1 MSAVSQ
7 AILAG
12 HDLTFPPDFR
22 LRKRMAGI
30 EVAAAEDSDADPFRA
45 LVEEHSPMVFRL
57 AYRMTGSEQDAEDV
71 VQESFLKAHRSFGRF
86 DARSSFGTWI
96 YRIAVNC
103 AIDLIRR
110 RRNPVMTSTS
120 LRAEVDEHDV
130 VESLP
135 SSDPL
140 PDRVAFSGQVERSV
154 ASALLLLSPLERAAF
169 VLRHIEGMPI
179 ERIATVLQ
187 SHPNAVK
194 QTVFRAVRK
203 LRRELAPLMGAS

>member
-1 MSAVSQ
+1 MSD
-7 AILAG
+7 AG
-12 HDLTFPPDFR
+12 HAFAVHSDLTLCPAFR
-22 LRKRMAGI
+22 LKNRMEGVDVSPA
-30 EVAAAEDSDADPFRA
+30 EESVADSFRA
-45 LVEEHSPMVFRL
+45 LVEEHSRMVFRL
-57 AYRMTGSEQDAEDV
+57 ACRMTGNEEDAEDV
-71 VQESFLKAHRSFGRF
+71 VQETFLKAHRAFGRF

-110 RRNPVMTSTS
+110 RQHPGMTSTARRS
-120 LRAEVDEHDV
+120 DDDDRDPI
-130 VESLP
+130 ESLP

-140 PDRVAFSGQVERSV
+140 PDQVAFSSQVERSV

-169 VLRHIEGMPI
+169 VLRHLEGMPI
-179 ERIATVLQ
+179 ERIASVLQ
-187 SHPNAVK
+187 SRPNAVK

>member
-1 MSAVSQ
+1 MERVDVS
-7 AILAG
+7 
-12 HDLTFPPDFR
+12 P
-22 LRKRMAGI
+22 
-30 EVAAAEDSDADPFRA
+30 AEESGADSFRA

-57 AYRMTGSEQDAEDV
+57 AYRMTGNVEDAEDV
-71 VQESFLKAHRSFGRF
+71 VQESFLKAHRAFGHF

-110 RRNPVMTSTS
+110 RRHPAMASPPRRS
-120 LRAEVDEHDV
+120 DDDGVDPIER
-130 VESLP
+130 LP

-140 PDRVAFSGQVERSV
+140 PDQVAFSGQVERSV

-169 VLRHIEGMPI
+169 VLRHLEGLPI
-179 ERIATVLQ
+179 ETIASVLQ
-187 SHPNAVK
+187 SRPNAVK

>member
-1 MSAVSQ
+1 MQGVDVSP
-7 AILAG
+7 AEESG
-12 HDLTFPPDFR
+12 SDSFR
-22 LRKRMAGI
+22 T
-30 EVAAAEDSDADPFRA
+30 

-57 AYRMTGSEQDAEDV
+57 AYRMTDNEEDAEDV
-71 VQESFLKAHRSFGRF
+71 VQESFLKAHRAFGRF

-110 RRNPVMTSTS
+110 RHRGHVAS
-120 LRAEVDEHDV
+120 LGSAERDAMDV

-140 PDRVAFSGQVERSV
+140 PDQVAFSGQVERSV

-169 VLRHIEGMPI
+169 VLRHIEGLPI
-179 ERIATVLQ
+179 DRIATVLQ
-187 SHPNAVK
+187 SRPNAVK

-203 LRRELAPLMGAS
+203 LRHELAPLMGAS

>member
-1 MSAVSQ
+1 MNDAGQAFVS
-7 AILAG
+7 
-12 HDLTFPPDFR
+12 HYDLTFPPGLR
-22 LRKRMAGI
+22 LRNGMESSGVVRAG
-30 EVAAAEDSDADPFRA
+30 ESSADSFRS

-57 AYRMTGSEQDAEDV
+57 AYRMTGNEEDAEDV
-71 VQESFLKAHRSFGRF
+71 VQESFLKAHRSLRHF
-86 DARSSFGTWI
+86 DARSSFRTWI

-110 RRNPVMTSTS
+110 RRHPVMASTP
-120 LRAEVDEHDV
+120 RRPDDDGADV

-135 SSDPL
+135 SGEPL
-140 PDRVAFSGQVERSV
+140 PDRIAFSGQVDRSV
-154 ASALLLLSPLERAAF
+154 AAALLLLSPLERAAF
-169 VLRHIEGMPI
+169 VLRHLEGMPI

>member
-1 MSAVSQ
+1 MNDVGQ
-7 AILAG
+7 AFLG
-12 HDLTFPPDFR
+12 HYDLTFSLGFR
-22 LRKRMAGI
+22 LRNRMEGANVSPVEESGP
-30 EVAAAEDSDADPFRA
+30 ASFRE
-45 LVEEHSPMVFRL
+45 LVEEHGAMVFRL
-57 AYRMTGSEQDAEDV
+57 AYRMTGNEEDAEDV
-71 VQESFLKAHRSFGRF
+71 VQESFLKAYRSLHRF

-103 AIDLIRR
+103 AIDHIRR

-120 LRAEVDEHDV
+120 LRAGDERDV

-179 ERIATVLQ
+179 EKIATVLQ
-187 SHPNAVK
+187 SRPNAVK

>member
-1 MSAVSQ
+1 MSD
-7 AILAG
+7 AG
-12 HDLTFPPDFR
+12 QVLLGHYDLTFSPGFR
-22 LRKRMAGI
+22 LRNRMEGVDVSPG
-30 EVAAAEDSDADPFRA
+30 EVSDSISFRE
-45 LVEEHSPMVFRL
+45 LVEEHGPMVFRL
-57 AYRMTGSEQDAEDV
+57 AYRMTGNEEDAEDV
-71 VQESFLKAHRSFGRF
+71 VQESFLNAYRSLRRF

-110 RRNPVMTSTS
+110 RRHPVMTATS
-120 LRAEVDEHDV
+120 RRAEVDERDV

-169 VLRHIEGMPI
+169 VLRHLEGMPI

-187 SHPNAVK
+187 SRPNAVK